1 MFLEFLAQ
9 EWMLAGAWCV
19 MVILLFYHEARKAGQ
34 SVSSQQLSDLANR
47 QNALIL
53 DVRESG
59 EFRKGHIT
67 DSKNIPFKDLQS
79 RSSELNAYK
88 DKPIVVVCKMG
99 QNAGAAT
106 KQLKAQGFT
115 QVYKLAGGL
124 SEWTA
129 SNLPLVK

>member
-19 MVILLFYHEARKAGQ
+19 MVLMLFYHEMRKGGQ
-34 SVSSQQLSDLANR
+34 SISPQQLSDLVNR
-47 QNALIL
+47 QGAVVVDIR
-53 DVRESG
+53 DAT

-67 DSKNIPFKDLQS
+67 ESKNIPFKDLAK
-79 RSSELNAYK
+79 RSNELQGFK
-88 DKPIVVVCKMG
+88 DKPVIIVCKIG
-99 QNAGAAT
+99 QHAGAAS
-106 KQLKAQGFT
+106 KQLKAEGFT